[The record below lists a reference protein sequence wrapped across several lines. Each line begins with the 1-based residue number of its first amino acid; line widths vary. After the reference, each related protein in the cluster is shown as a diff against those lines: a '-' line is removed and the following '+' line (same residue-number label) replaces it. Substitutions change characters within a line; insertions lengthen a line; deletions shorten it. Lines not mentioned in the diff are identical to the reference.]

1 MKKKRQEIQYKVEST
16 GYKAIREWRVD
27 DRPRERLMKH
37 GAETLSDA
45 ELLAILISSGA
56 KGISAIDVARVL
68 LDTHENLANISSC
81 DYSQFK
87 QIKGIGTAKAVTL
100 AAAFEISKRIKLP
113 EFWERNI
120 IKTPQDL
127 AESYIPKFRGIKKEM
142 FLILLLN
149 TSNQVFREVK
159 ISEGSLNASIVHPR
173 EVFRIAITESAASVI
188 LMHNHPSG
196 NKTPSEEDIKITRQL
211 VESGRILNIR
221 VLDHLIIAGESY
233 YSFASENLI

>member
-1 MKKKRQEIQYKVEST
+1 MKKEKQEIQYKIEKT
-16 GYKAIREWRVD
+16 EYKAIREWRVD
-27 DRPRERLMKH
+27 DRPRERLMRH

-56 KGISAIDVARVL
+56 KGFSAIDAARVL
-68 LDTHENLANISSC
+68 LETHENLANISSC

-87 QIKGIGTAKAVTL
+87 QIKGIGVAKAVTL

-113 EFWERNI
+113 EFWERKV
-120 IKTPQDL
+120 IKTPENL
-127 AESYIPKFRGIKKEM
+127 AESYIPKFRGLKKEI

-149 TSNQVFREVK
+149 TSNQVFREIK
-159 ISEGSLNASIVHPR
+159 ISEGSLSASIVHPR

-196 NKTPSEEDIKITRQL
+196 NKTPSDEDIRITKQL
-211 VESGRILNIR
+211 VESGKILNIK

-233 YSFASENLI
+233 FSFARESLI